1 NGEWMFDGE
10 KIVPRIIPHEESV
23 AKASERKAYYIT
35 VATNAINPL
44 QDAVDLGIA
53 TDEEKRQLLLWK
65 RHRVEVNRIDV
76 TKAPDIEWPEQP
88 V

>member
-1 NGEWMFDGE
+1 
-10 KIVPRIIPHEESV
+10 
-23 AKASERKAYYIT
+23 
-35 VATNAINPL
+35 NAINPL

>member
-1 NGEWMFDGE
+1 
-10 KIVPRIIPHEESV
+10 
-23 AKASERKAYYIT
+23 
-35 VATNAINPL
+35 
-44 QDAVDLGIA
+44 
-53 TDEEKRQLLLWK
+53 K